1 MRKLTKAARQLKPD
15 EILCKR
21 CSGSGFWVEKDQL
34 CYRCQGLGVEKA
46 AVASQ
51 QRAQGE

>member
-1 MRKLTKAARQLKPD
+1 MRKLTKAARNLKSG

-21 CSGSGFWVEKDQL
+21 CSGSGYWVEKDQL

-46 AVASQ
+46 AALTST
-51 QRAQGE
+51 QREGE